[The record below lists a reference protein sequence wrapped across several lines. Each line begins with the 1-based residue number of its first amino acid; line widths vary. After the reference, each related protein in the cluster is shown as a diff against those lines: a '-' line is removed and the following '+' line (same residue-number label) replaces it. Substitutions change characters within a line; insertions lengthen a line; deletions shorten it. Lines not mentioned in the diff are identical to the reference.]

1 RRARCASRGGRGPAG
16 RGVNR
21 GLRRGCGL
29 VGEPR
34 GGPVRELRQDGR
46 VDRRNNPRVDAAR
59 PPGADR
65 RARGRRR
72 TAPLLSGYV
81 RGIRALDP
89 DQLRRDRPRGGITDA
104 RALRQPRHAE
114 APEGRSVSQNL
125 GRWISLLIAAAM
137 AALPF
142 GACASKKAPAPLN
155 VTDANSG
162 DSVALARNQ
171 QLVVRLPS
179 NPTTGYRWALAQ
191 QSTPVLEPEG
201 APTYEKGAGA
211 EGASRRGA

>member
-1 RRARCASRGGRGPAG
+1 
-16 RGVNR
+16 
-21 GLRRGCGL
+21 
-29 VGEPR
+29 
-34 GGPVRELRQDGR
+34 
-46 VDRRNNPRVDAAR
+46 
-59 PPGADR
+59 
-65 RARGRRR
+65 
-72 TAPLLSGYV
+72 
-81 RGIRALDP
+81 
-89 DQLRRDRPRGGITDA
+89 
-104 RALRQPRHAE
+104 
-114 APEGRSVSQNL
+114 VSQNL
-125 GRWISLLIAAAM
+125 GRWVSLLIAAAM

-142 GACASKKAPAPLN
+142 GACASKKAPPPAPLN

-211 EGASRRGA
+211 EGASGTETWRFAPTQAGEGTLRLEYRRLWEADTAPARVVSYKVTVRESAQGKGAK